1 MPVASGRV
9 RRVIATSTN
18 TPALIKCLPC
28 DGTGWQY
35 LGPILGTAV
44 CKRCL
49 GSGLVSEREAELRRP
64 FPQGDV

>member
-1 MPVASGRV
+1 M
-9 RRVIATSTN
+9 IATSAG
-18 TPALIKCLPC
+18 TPAIIKCTAC

-35 LGPILGTAV
+35 LGPILGTEV

-49 GSGLVSEREAELRRP
+49 GAGLVSEREAEQRRP